1 MSTIFKYVTVYFL
14 SGFKFIFGPAF
25 GVANDL
31 HLIAIIPLTALGM
44 MTTVYLFTFFGSNIR
59 RFALRFRRS
68 PKVFTN
74 RSRKFVRIWR
84 RYGLIGVCL
93 LTPLLLSPPLGG
105 LLSNLFETNKK
116 KLIRWMWISAIGWS
130 AILSTIVK
138 YAFWLIGGVI

>member
-1 MSTIFKYVTVYFL
+1 MSIIFKYVTVYFL

-25 GVANDL
+25 GAANDL
-31 HLIAIIPLTALGM
+31 HLIAIIPLTASGM

-59 RFALRFRRS
+59 TFALRFRRS
-68 PKVFTN
+68 PKIFTN

-84 RYGLIGVCL
+84 RYGLVGVCL

-105 LLSNLFETNKK
+105 LLGNLFETNKK
-116 KLIRWMWISAIGWS
+116 KLIKWMWISAIGWS

-138 YAFWLIGGVI
+138 YAFWLIGDFI